1 MRKHKLPKNWVVVGS
16 KSHPDRVYYFNIKT
30 NESSWKEPTTEGT
43 KKASVNDGPKQK
55 KRKTNEMSPIESR
68 TSSDIEEGNDNKD
81 IVRRKK
87 LVAKRHFKA
96 TQEFD
101 TIQMAEIKKKMQQR
115 KAKSN
120 SKSNSSTNSFTQI
133 NSPTKLYKS
142 DEDKK
147 TEIMTPQ
154 MRVIYEKLQKKNM
167 NKKVSKQSQSLQNVK
182 DIETVEN
189 IEHRVKV
196 DKRKR
201 RKREGVT
208 KSSSSNQDTSACSSS
223 HESNPT
229 KNDIRCSSIKDTTEI
244 KSERSSITKNILQNK
259 KNSQYKSK
267 ETIIENKEYNNSIN
281 KKSGRV
287 ISKRNLAK
295 DRMDKLKTTLNL
307 QMKDQKNNNKSSQS
321 NDKSL
326 LAIIKDNEI
335 PDIYK
340 TSDMRYKNLRNR
352 LLRNKIIPDENQL
365 LASVKTNMQNQS
377 LNALGENPVNE
388 SNNSS
393 LYEEMDW
400 EPMEDEKITFEV
412 QAARIQLCVENAK
425 NETLPIEGNIL
436 QFSSIPVQEE
446 KKTLYIVVDT
456 NVFLS
461 NLDAII
467 KAMVT
472 EFAKYDKPI
481 LVIPWTV
488 IRELDYLKNDK
499 FERKSIHLREK
510 ARKAI
515 NFLHDHFSVKHPR
528 IVGQTLED
536 VKSNKEK
543 FAIECPDD
551 EILQACL
558 QIRNAE
564 RTVALLSYDKNLC
577 NKAMIYDIV
586 ALGRDDPLEKIDYI
600 FATNNK
606 NLSLHDMCFEK
617 TQGEGSQILSA
628 FQEELRYSNELF
640 EEIQS
645 MIKELLSA
653 IVSKEMKNLF
663 GETWEKYTIIKPP
676 WTILCVLKCAIK
688 HWIAAI
694 SDAFDRQ
701 AENLLKELLEI
712 FRTMPKGGRK
722 LKDIAK
728 VLEKSADLIQMIHVD
743 KYSDLINRASSTI
756 KNIKKRYQNYEN
768 EIRER
773 KIQEEIGT
781 ENDVIQQKCRA
792 DRAFNY
798 FNYIYSYARDIGGMA
813 ADIVNMPCS
822 FCYEIPNPAPTVEYV
837 KKIQPEIGQ
846 NVNHLLRI
854 LTEALEGMKDASID
868 HRTLIDLYHI
878 LTNFL
883 PDRTITNT
891 TDLCPLDVY
900 CCLKEKEDV
909 LKLGVRQLQELCTH
923 YCRLASYRCI

>member
-30 NESSWKEPTTEGT
+30 NESSWKEPTTEGM
-43 KKASVNDGPKQK
+43 KKTSVDGPKQK

-120 SKSNSSTNSFTQI
+120 SKSNSSTNSFTQF

-142 DEDKK
+142 DEDRK

-154 MRVIYEKLQKKNM
+154 MRVIYEKIQKKNM
-167 NKKVSKQSQSLQNVK
+167 NKKVSKQSQSLHNVK
-182 DIETVEN
+182 GIETVEN
-189 IEHRVKV
+189 IEHRIKV
-196 DKRKR
+196 DKKKK

-223 HESNPT
+223 HESDLT

-307 QMKDQKNNNKSSQS
+307 QMKDQKNNKSSQS

-388 SNNSS
+388 SNDSS

-425 NETLPIEGNIL
+425 NETLPMEGNIL

-536 VKSNKEK
+536 VRSNKEK

-564 RTVALLSYDKNLC
+564 RTV
-577 NKAMIYDIV
+577 
-586 ALGRDDPLEKIDYI
+586 
-600 FATNNK
+600 
-606 NLSLHDMCFEK
+606 
-617 TQGEGSQILSA
+617 
-628 FQEELRYSNELF
+628 
-640 EEIQS
+640 
-645 MIKELLSA
+645 

-701 AENLLKELLEI
+701 AEHLLKELLEI

-728 VLEKSADLIQMIHVD
+728 VLEKSAELIQMINVD
-743 KYSDLINRASSTI
+743 KYSDLINRASSSI
-756 KNIKKRYQNYEN
+756 KNIKKRCQNYEN
-768 EIRER
+768 EIREK

-792 DRAFNY
+792 DKAFNY

-837 KKIQPEIGQ
+837 KKIQPEVGQ

-854 LTEALEGMKDASID
+854 LTEALEGMKDVSID
-868 HRTLIDLYHI
+868 HKTLIDLYHI

-909 LKLGVRQLQELCTH
+909 LKMGVRQLQELCTH
-923 YCRLASYRCI
+923 YCRLVVATNCPSNMSHV

>member
-564 RTVALLSYDKNLC
+564 RTV
-577 NKAMIYDIV
+577 
-586 ALGRDDPLEKIDYI
+586 
-600 FATNNK
+600 
-606 NLSLHDMCFEK
+606 
-617 TQGEGSQILSA
+617 
-628 FQEELRYSNELF
+628 
-640 EEIQS
+640 
-645 MIKELLSA
+645 

-923 YCRLASYRCI
+923 YCRLVVATNCP